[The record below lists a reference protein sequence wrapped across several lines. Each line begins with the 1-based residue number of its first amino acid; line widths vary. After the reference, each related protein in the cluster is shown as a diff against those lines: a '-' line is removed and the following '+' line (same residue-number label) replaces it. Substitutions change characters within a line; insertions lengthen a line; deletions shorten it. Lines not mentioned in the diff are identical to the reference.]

1 MEKPESAK
9 AGDAASK
16 QKQKVLQVVQNFFT
30 KVLHVIVQARSLL
43 ESKSPHSASAT
54 KINKWF
60 NLHMA
65 SLDDEAVRLELRP
78 WKLHLD
84 LATFPPMIIET
95 CLDLSQLA
103 PHEHVVLYDDNKNI
117 WPVLEGDLREVV
129 VERWLIKFDM
139 ATTIRSAANTEELPL
154 MYKQAIIIL
163 RAIYTLVR
171 LLPSFKLRKL
181 VSKPSS
187 RNLVLVNHFLDGSQ
201 PVTSKTRIGLSKSII
216 PQHLLGESHLTQRDF
231 SPIETS
237 LGTLTV
243 SVVYRNHYHFCA
255 QDQEER
261 LSHQFVSS
269 DNHHAET
276 NLNYF
281 GSDDPFP
288 KGSSVSSTLG
298 NRVVIPSTLRAD
310 GKQPLR
316 GSFEQFRERFL
327 VLSCTSDHSERL
339 HMSSPKQTNI
349 SKYLA
354 QGRGAIQP
362 FRVGSICGSSPPHQG
377 SHLPLPSNMVERRVS
392 ITSNRSGSNASLIA
406 LLRNPRSGTS
416 ASNINA
422 AASSGPQGHV
432 LSLPQAISSSHGSH
446 LPLEDALGEQVGT
459 HKFLSSFG
467 SRHSRRFSNT
477 SGRAAGGQP
486 ADTNTSYMGTS
497 LDLGSS
503 CAPSSGLYIDD
514 DISSFVRMIDGK
526 SELRLTFSNNDSTS
540 GPSSHDPSLH
550 ADALSRFHLLKSQY
564 QQLGDSVTAS
574 LVLQNQHS
582 SRDNQSIDSR
592 LTGSKLVLSGASI
605 RLLSLFLPPSSLENK
620 NLPSM
625 SCPSDANIDAE
636 MGSKGNL
643 YGHKQRS
650 LSVSACGGSS
660 ERRLAFSPT
669 FDKRKPVLYHDVF
682 DDEDE
687 SPEFFARRRGKSQEI
702 EFDAED
708 LLFEMTDTK

>member
-255 QDQEER
+255 
-261 LSHQFVSS
+261 
-269 DNHHAET
+269 
-276 NLNYF
+276 
-281 GSDDPFP
+281 
-288 KGSSVSSTLG
+288 
-298 NRVVIPSTLRAD
+298 
-310 GKQPLR
+310 
-316 GSFEQFRERFL
+316 
-327 VLSCTSDHSERL
+327 
-339 HMSSPKQTNI
+339 
-349 SKYLA
+349 
-354 QGRGAIQP
+354 
-362 FRVGSICGSSPPHQG
+362 
-377 SHLPLPSNMVERRVS
+377 
-392 ITSNRSGSNASLIA
+392 
-406 LLRNPRSGTS
+406 
-416 ASNINA
+416 
-422 AASSGPQGHV
+422 
-432 LSLPQAISSSHGSH
+432 
-446 LPLEDALGEQVGT
+446 
-459 HKFLSSFG
+459 
-467 SRHSRRFSNT
+467 
-477 SGRAAGGQP
+477 
-486 ADTNTSYMGTS
+486 
-497 LDLGSS
+497 
-503 CAPSSGLYIDD
+503 
-514 DISSFVRMIDGK
+514 
-526 SELRLTFSNNDSTS
+526 
-540 GPSSHDPSLH
+540 
-550 ADALSRFHLLKSQY
+550 
-564 QQLGDSVTAS
+564 
-574 LVLQNQHS
+574 
-582 SRDNQSIDSR
+582 
-592 LTGSKLVLSGASI
+592 
-605 RLLSLFLPPSSLENK
+605 
-620 NLPSM
+620 
-625 SCPSDANIDAE
+625 
-636 MGSKGNL
+636 
-643 YGHKQRS
+643 
-650 LSVSACGGSS
+650 
-660 ERRLAFSPT
+660 
-669 FDKRKPVLYHDVF
+669 
-682 DDEDE
+682 
-687 SPEFFARRRGKSQEI
+687 
-702 EFDAED
+702 
-708 LLFEMTDTK
+708 